1 MIKHPEIT
9 ILTHDA
15 RWKGL
20 GPTVKRAAEAV
31 LAKQKQK
38 KVTLAIVLSDDAEVQ
53 ALNRDYRKKDKPTN
67 VLSFPDGSA
76 DEGIK
81 NLGDVVMSFD
91 TVAREAVE
99 QKKKLKD
106 HITHLIIHGVLH
118 LLGFD
123 HENEKDAHAMESI
136 EISVLKRMGIANPYE
151 SS

>member
-1 MIKHPEIT
+1 MEIT

-53 ALNRDYRKKDKPTN
+53 ALNRDYRKKNKPTN

-81 NLGDVVMSFD
+81 NLGDVVMSYD
-91 TVAREAVE
+91 TMAREAVE
-99 QKKKLKD
+99 QKKKLKH
-106 HITHLIIHGVLH
+106 HIAHLTIHGVLH